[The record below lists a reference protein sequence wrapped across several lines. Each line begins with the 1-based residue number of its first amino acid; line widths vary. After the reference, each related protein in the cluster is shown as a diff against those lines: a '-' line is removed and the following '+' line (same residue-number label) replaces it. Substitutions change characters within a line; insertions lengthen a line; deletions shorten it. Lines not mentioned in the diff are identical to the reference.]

1 MDDYY
6 FEKLKK
12 SIKGRVYIFID
23 AANLERSVQD
33 MHVNLSDIPDNLRKY
48 YAEDLC
54 YRIDYEKFKKFFS
67 DVCDCHKI
75 KFYSA
80 NFKSEAH
87 IKFLSF
93 IENKLHFNLETK
105 PLKEY
110 NDHTIACPH
119 RKANFDVEIA
129 VDATFEL
136 SEYDTFIL
144 FSGDCDFEYLLKFL
158 RSQNKRV
165 VVFSRSGHIAKELPP
180 AANQYFDIVNI
191 RLDILKIICKAKD
204 PAIKAG
210 PAVNSR

>member
-1 MDDYY
+1 MDNYY
-6 FEKLKK
+6 LEKLKK

-33 MHVNLSDIPDNLRKY
+33 MWVNPKDASGRFGKY
-48 YAEDLC
+48 YTDQLC
-54 YRIDYEKFKKFFS
+54 WKIDYEKFKIFFAGI
-67 DVCDCHKI
+67 CNCRKI

-80 NFKSEAH
+80 SFNSESH
-87 IKFLSF
+87 IKFLSLLG
-93 IENKLHFNLETK
+93 NKLHFDLKTK

-110 NDHTIACPH
+110 NDHTADSPH

-129 VDATFEL
+129 VDATYEL
-136 SEYDTFIL
+136 NKYDTFIL

-158 RSQNKRV
+158 RSQNKSV
-165 VVFSRSGHIAKELPP
+165 IVFSRSGHIAKELPP